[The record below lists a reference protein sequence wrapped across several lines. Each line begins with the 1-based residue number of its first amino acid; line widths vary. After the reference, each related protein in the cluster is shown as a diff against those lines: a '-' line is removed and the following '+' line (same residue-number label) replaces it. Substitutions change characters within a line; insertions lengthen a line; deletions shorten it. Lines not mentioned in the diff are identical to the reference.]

1 MAGASQLGCSLFV
14 LLARP
19 VGDAW
24 SAVLLIS
31 AGSFC
36 ASMGGPC
43 AYAITIDMGGRHVA
57 PVFSTMNMAGNVGA
71 MLFPLLIPWLV
82 PYLPGGPPFHWHD
95 LAALQRPRGRAWW
108 GVAISAAIGGLSHL
122 LLDGFTHGDR
132 SGWLVPLVPLL
143 RWPLPLPWGA
153 LPLYDALHPVSTV
166 LFGVGAFAIW
176 RRLAAGRLLWVWRG
190 SAPRRVA
197 EAPPAARRTLVRW
210 LLFCTACGALAASL
224 VSPAG
229 SPLADVVELTAY
241 GALDALWLGL
251 LLAALAARFGP
262 PLSQPLLFLDD
273 ALEG

>member
-1 MAGASQLGCSLFV
+1 VPWIAPSHQAPALFLKLWRPRWFSGLALVLG
-14 LLARP
+14 
-19 VGDAW
+19 
-24 SAVLLIS
+24 SAVPDLEFILQVRKEWVYSHTVAAQLYFTVPAVMLLYWL
-31 AGSFC
+31 A
-36 ASMGGPC
+36 
-43 AYAITIDMGGRHVA
+43 TE
-57 PVFSTMNMAGNVGA
+57 
-71 MLFPLLIPWLV
+71 LLIPWLV

-95 LAALQRPRGRAWW
+95 LAAVQRPRGRAWW

-224 VSPAG
+224 VSPTG